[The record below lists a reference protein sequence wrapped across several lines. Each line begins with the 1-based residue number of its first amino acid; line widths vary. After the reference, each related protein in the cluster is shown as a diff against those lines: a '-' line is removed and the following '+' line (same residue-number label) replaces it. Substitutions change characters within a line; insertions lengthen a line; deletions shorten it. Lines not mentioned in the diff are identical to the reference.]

1 MKAPNI
7 LTVIRIIMSFVFLG
21 VYYAEFSGWNYWAAG
36 IFIIASLTDMVDG
49 MLARKM
55 NCITNFGKLMDP
67 IADKII
73 VMVALLV
80 LMEWGRLD
88 ALIPVIILAREFI
101 ISGFRIL
108 AAAEGVVIAAGP
120 VGKVKTA
127 IQMVGIALIL
137 LENPIFRIW
146 GIDAGSVLL
155 YISAALAIW
164 SCIEYIYRNRQ
175 LLRG

>member
-21 VYYAEFSGWNYWAAG
+21 VYYAGFSGWNYWAAG

-164 SCIEYIYRNRQ
+164 SCIEYIYKNRQ
-175 LLRG
+175 LIRG

>member
-1 MKAPNI
+1 MCIRDRTDAGQSSRSAQRGRIWRLPRPYAKAVMRPSSDI
-7 LTVIRIIMSFVFLG
+7 CKKGISLESVSYTHLD
-21 VYYAEFSGWNYWAAG
+21 VYK
-36 IFIIASLTDMVDG
+36 
-49 MLARKM
+49 RQ
-55 NCITNFGKLMDP
+55 
-67 IADKII
+67 
-73 VMVALLV
+73 ALLV

-127 IQMVGIALIL
+127 VQMVGIALIL
-137 LENPIFRIW
+137 LENPIFSMW
-146 GIDAGSVLL
+146 GIDAGSILL

-164 SCIEYIYRNRQ
+164 SCIEYIYKNRQ